1 MGRIRSGLGDAF
13 VGKRPDHLE
22 ELCNLMKDPNTSVKQ
37 LNMLYALRTAWAS
50 RGYLLDRELMII
62 RTTSTGEYISRAEQR
77 AAKPTYSAYPA
88 GGSTLSSETFFS
100 VDKETIIPP
109 SESVSEDNLVIPETI
124 TESKTKR
131 GGR

>member
-13 VGKRPDHLE
+13 VGKRPDHLD

-77 AAKPTYSAYPA
+77 AAKPTYSASA
-88 GGSTLSSETFFS
+88 RVAEVTTLSRETFFS

-109 SESVSEDNLVIPETI
+109 PESVSENNVVIPETKP
-124 TESKTKR
+124 TSRKKV
-131 GGR
+131 